1 MIRYEFR
8 KPEGDTAEQMIGLS
22 EVWVRENCSYG
33 MIKNEQGDLCEPLA
47 VALED
52 DRIIGYLF
60 GHFYEQ
66 QKSSSCI
73 PKTSRCFSVDE
84 LYVLPE
90 YRGQGIGKRL
100 FRMMEEQVVRSCDYI
115 TLSTSTKN
123 YKSILKLYIEELG
136 MCFHSAFLFKK
147 TADKEEKPC
156 E

>member
-8 KPEGDTAEQMIGLS
+8 KPEGGTARQLIDLS
-22 EVWVRENCSYG
+22 EAWVREDCSYG
-33 MIKNEQGDLCEPLA
+33 MITNEQSDLCEPLV

-52 DRIIGYLF
+52 ERIIGYLF

-66 QKSSSCI
+66 QKASSCI

-84 LYVLPE
+84 LYVIPAF
-90 YRGQGIGKRL
+90 RGQGIGKRL
-100 FRMMEEQVVRSCDYI
+100 FRMMEDKVLDSCDYI

-147 TADKEEKPC
+147 AAEKEENPC

>member
-8 KPEGDTAEQMIGLS
+8 KPEGETARQLIALS
-22 EVWVRENCSYG
+22 EAWVREDCSYG
-33 MIKNEQGDLCEPLA
+33 MIKNEESDLCEPLA

-60 GHFYEQ
+60 GHFYERE
-66 QKSSSCI
+66 KHSSCI
-73 PKTSRCFSVDE
+73 KKGSRCFSVDE
-84 LYVLPE
+84 LYVIPE
-90 YRGQGIGKRL
+90 YRGRGIGKSL
-100 FRMMEEQVVRSCDYI
+100 FRMVEDRVAQTCEYI
-115 TLSTSTKN
+115 TLSTSSKN

-147 TADKEEKPC
+147 TEDKEEKPC

>member
-8 KPEGDTAEQMIGLS
+8 KPEGETARQLIALS
-22 EVWVRENCSYG
+22 EAWVKEDCSYG
-33 MIKNEQGDLCEPLA
+33 MIKNEQSDLREPLA
-47 VALED
+47 VALKD

-66 QKSSSCI
+66 DKHSSCI
-73 PKTSRCFSVDE
+73 KKDSRCFSVDE

-90 YRGQGIGKRL
+90 FRGQGIGKRL
-100 FRMMEEQVVRSCDYI
+100 FRMVEDQVVRSCEYI

-147 TADKEEKPC
+147 IEDKEGTLC